1 MDVKDIGIK
10 KNRILISAL
19 LILVALVFVIT
30 FIFMWWDYHS
40 QDHYKYLSENAIEVE
55 TTIVSYGYDYSSS
68 NKNTKNWV
76 TIYEYNSEW
85 GTVYKGRAAVHSNE
99 STAKAEVGEKI
110 KIYIDPNSD
119 WCGKRLPSFNY
130 ERALRVAIIWSF
142 PVPIVLYLLIYR
154 CIYRNV
160 MNRKIKKKVYGSTYN
175 NDRIVQTPQANTV
188 TQGEVTNVVK
198 WVVCYV
204 KVKYRDENGAT
215 REKWARS
222 WFTHK
227 EAKYLQQKK
236 TINIAPYKNTFGILE
251 EIPVKPQNALE

>member
-10 KNRILISAL
+10 KNRVLISAL
-19 LILVALVFVIT
+19 LILVALAFIIT
-30 FIFMWWDYHS
+30 FIFMWWEYAS
-40 QDHYKYLSENAIEVE
+40 QDKYKYYSENVIEVE
-55 TTIVSYGYDYSSS
+55 ATIVSYSYDYSSS
-68 NKNTKNWV
+68 NKEKQNWV
-76 TIYEYNSEW
+76 TIYEYESEW
-85 GTVYKGRAAVHSNE
+85 GTVYKGRAAVHTNE

-119 WCGKRLPSFNY
+119 WCDKHLPSFNY
-130 ERALRVAIIWSF
+130 ERALRVAIIWSI

-160 MNRKIKKKVYGSTYN
+160 MNKKIKKKVYGSAFN
-175 NDRIVQTPQANTV
+175 NDRIIHTPLPNTV
-188 TQGEVTNVVK
+188 TQGEVTKVVK

-204 KVKYRDENGAT
+204 KVKYQDENGLA

-236 TINIAPYKNTFGILE
+236 TINIVPYKSTYGILE
-251 EIPVKPQNALE
+251 EMSAKK